1 MKNKNTDGLAFALA
15 AMAALLALSACSQKK
30 QEDGLAEVKT
40 ISAKKTER
48 SVRLDAYG
56 SVTYKKKNDVTA
68 LVDGTI
74 YELNVQEGSEVNEG
88 DILLRMKNIQ
98 HEIQK
103 TECLNQ
109 LNSARAKL
117 RAAKNNLTEQERQVQ
132 GRMASLENSRA
143 SLAQKKVEFALAK
156 KNLEKNR
163 ALLEAGGISSS
174 AFEKMTLEAQALETE
189 IGILEKEAAAS
200 ELGFRSEDLL
210 LAGIE
215 PSEDLEERKKQLA
228 DLNLQTAK
236 IEIELAEAAL
246 QNAEQSLNSI
256 NSIIENLTVRSPAK
270 GLVGVLNFECGER
283 VAQNEK
289 ILTVIDM
296 EEPYAL
302 VYAQEKDAQKI
313 QVGSPALVEIESL
326 GEKQKGQVSF
336 ISPMA
341 DLETGNFSV
350 KIPLQNG
357 GKKIRL
363 GMFAQ
368 CSIETSLSGLFFALP
383 KSSVLFMNGNNAVFF
398 CVQNG
403 YVLKKECPVE
413 MERDGKIF
421 ISSGLEDGEKIV
433 ENPSGRLKEGER
445 VKVI

>member
-15 AMAALLALSACSQKK
+15 AIAALLALSACSPKK
-30 QEDGLAEVKT
+30 QDDGLVEVKT

-200 ELGFRSEDLL
+200 ELGFRSEDLF

-350 KIPLQNG
+350 KIPLQNV

-368 CSIETSLSGLFFALP
+368 CSIETSLSGFFFALP
-383 KSSVLFMNGNNAVFF
+383 KSAVLFMNGNNAVFF

-433 ENPSGRLKEGER
+433 ENPSGGLKEGER